1 MIINCE
7 GFLFSLTL
15 YEDILTTKDAKAFK
29 HLVILSLINN
39 ALEEHIS
46 FKNLRFSFCKI

>member
-29 HLVILSLINN
+29 HFSY
-39 ALEEHIS
+39 
-46 FKNLRFSFCKI
+46 FKFNK